1 MSTDPDDDYADE
13 NGPQPESTIL
23 TSDLHQNSNLDIIVA
38 DISDD
43 SLALRFVAK
52 HGDEIRHVGQWS
64 RWMLFTGKV
73 WEVDYNEQV
82 TELARKVLRQWAKRI
97 FNGEMQRGMANL
109 QEGLSD
115 YDRKNRIKNI
125 KKNAIAATKPMR
137 SQRTIG
143 HVVALARHDTKV
155 IQTVDAW
162 DSDPWLLNTPDG
174 TVDLKTGGIR
184 KHNPLDFMTMTTA
197 VGPSLDPPSRWI
209 EFLKQITDGD
219 DNLISYFQRIFGY
232 GLTGLTGEHAMFFI
246 YGTGGNGKSVIL
258 NTIAGLLDTYHKSSG
273 METFI
278 LSNDSRHPT
287 ELANLR
293 GARLVTASETQA
305 GRKWDEVKVKRLTGG
320 DPISARFMRQDFFE
334 FFPQFKLFVV
344 GNHKPH
350 MANVD
355 EAMRRRFNLIP
366 LSVNIPKEKQD
377 QFLKEKLE
385 EEWPSILNWMIDGCM
400 QWQSIGLSAPDT
412 VKAATDNYMAL
423 EDHFGSWWQECCE
436 FDARGFTKVAEL
448 YDSWSAWCQK
458 NTETAGGKKTF
469 SQTLSGRAEVLKIK
483 YYQTNEGRGFRGVTL
498 K

>member
-1 MSTDPDDDYADE
+1 MQEDQEEPTESGNVVPLEQARE
-13 NGPQPESTIL
+13 AEST
-23 TSDLHQNSNLDIIVA
+23 TVA
-38 DISDD
+38 DLSDHN
-43 SLALRFVAK
+43 LAVRFVSK
-52 HGDEIRHVGQWS
+52 YGDQLRHVGQWNK
-64 RWMLFTGKV
+64 WMLYTGKV
-73 WEVDYNEQV
+73 WEVDYNEQAL
-82 TELARKVLRQWAKRI
+82 ELARKALTHWAMRI
-97 FNGEMQRGMANL
+97 YTGEVTRGIANIPS
-109 QEGLSD
+109 GLGEF
-115 YDRKNRIKNI
+115 DRKSRVRNI
-125 KKNAIAATKPMR
+125 KKNALSVVRPMK
-137 SQRTIG
+137 SYRTIH
-143 HVVALARHDTKV
+143 HVSMLARGDEKI
-155 IQTVDAW
+155 IQNVDSW
-162 DSDPWLLNTPDG
+162 DADPWLLNTPDG

-184 KHNPLDFMTMTTA
+184 KHNPHDYMTMTTA
-197 VGPSLDPPSRWI
+197 VGPSLEPPTRWI

-219 DNLISYFQRIFGY
+219 DELIAYFQRILGY
-232 GLTGLTGEHAMFFI
+232 SLTGLTGEHAMFFV

-258 NTIAGLLDTYHKSSG
+258 NTVGNLLNTYHKSSG

-355 EAMRRRFNLIP
+355 EAMRRRFNLIS

-377 QFLKEKLE
+377 IHLVTKLE
-385 EEWPSILNWMIDGCM
+385 EEWPSILQWMIDGCM
-400 QWQSIGLSAPDT
+400 QWQSMGLKAPET
-412 VKAATDNYMAL
+412 VRAATDNYMAL

-436 FDARGFTKVAEL
+436 FNARGFTKVAEL
-448 YDSWSAWCQK
+448 YDSWSSWCQK
-458 NTETAGGKKTF
+458 NTEAAGGKKTF

-483 YYQTNEGRGFRGVTL
+483 YYQTADGRGFRGVTL
-498 K
+498 REKSS

>member
-1 MSTDPDDDYADE
+1 MSDEPDDVDQSQGGEVIQLDVARE
-13 NGPQPESTIL
+13 QLSTAVM
-23 TSDLHQNSNLDIIVA
+23 DL
-38 DISDD
+38 SDD
-43 SLALRFVAK
+43 SLTSRFIAK
-52 HGDEIRHVGQWS
+52 HGDTIRHVGQWN
-64 RWMLFTGKV
+64 RWMTYTGKV
-73 WEVDYNEQV
+73 WEVDYNNQT
-82 TELARKVLRQWAKRI
+82 TELARKTLRDIGKRI
-97 FNGEMQRGMANL
+97 FSGELQRGMGGMPPNL
-109 QEGLSD
+109 TD
-115 YDRKNRIKNI
+115 HDRKGRIRNI
-125 KKNAIAATKPMR
+125 KKNALSIIRPMK
-137 SQRTIG
+137 SYRTIT
-143 HVVALARHDTKV
+143 HVVSLAKNDDKV
-155 IQTVDAW
+155 VQTVDAW

-197 VGPSLDPPSRWI
+197 VGPSIEPPTRWI

-219 DNLISYFQRIFGY
+219 DELIAYFQRILGY
-232 GLTGLTGEHAMFFI
+232 SLTGLTGEHAMFFV

-258 NTIAGLLDTYHKSSG
+258 NTVGNLLNTYHKSSG

-355 EAMRRRFNLIP
+355 EAMRRRFNLIS
-366 LSVNIPKEKQD
+366 LSVNIPKEQQD
-377 QFLKEKLE
+377 IHLVTKLE
-385 EEWPSILNWMIDGCM
+385 EEWPSILQWMIDGCI
-400 QWQSIGLSAPDT
+400 QWQSIGLQAPES
-412 VKAATDNYMAL
+412 VRAATDNYMAL
-423 EDHFGSWWQECCE
+423 EDHFGAWWQECCE
-436 FDARGFTKVAEL
+436 FNPRGFTKVADL
-448 YDSWSAWCQK
+448 YDSWSAWCTR
-458 NTETAGGKKTF
+458 NTELAGGKKTF

-483 YYQTNEGRGFRGVTL
+483 YYTTSEGRGFRGVSL